1 MTCSQTTSQHQ
12 ELARPRE
19 HLQDT
24 SKAHC
29 ATEETTSIQQL
40 YSGLH
45 ELPVLEVRDLVAEAA
60 LEAVRRVLGP
70 VAVEDL
76 DMPAAGLRAL
86 GSRRRRDVRY

>member
-1 MTCSQTTSQHQ
+1 MLKLETCKT
-12 ELARPRE
+12 LA
-19 HLQDT
+19 
-24 SKAHC
+24 KHC
-29 ATEETTSIQQL
+29 TQRRTAGFNSTL

-45 ELPVLEVRDLVAEAA
+45 QLPVLEVRDLVAEAA

-86 GSRRRRDVRY
+86 GTRRRRDVRY

>member
-1 MTCSQTTSQHQ
+1 MLGLESTCKT
-12 ELARPRE
+12 LAKRIAPRE
-19 HLQDT
+19 
-24 SKAHC
+24 
-29 ATEETTSIQQL
+29 ETASIQQL

-60 LEAVRRVLGP
+60 LEPVRRVLGP

-86 GSRRRRDVRY
+86 GTRRRRDVRY